1 MNSTTKLVFQCVK
14 VVSGLVG
21 TSLVFTQ
28 KYHISAVVILAI
40 GAASNEIMNFKSK
53 NTDNDSKS
61 SPDA

>member
-1 MNSTTKLVFQCVK
+1 MNSTTKLVFQCIK

-28 KYHISAVVILAI
+28 KYPIAAVVILAI